1 MIAVPA
7 HRPTNLPL
15 HMRAQDVQPL
25 CWSKSWG
32 HPTQQYDH
40 ANRPL
45 EAHYYTGISSQI
57 STSRIE
63 ARQRLNKQ
71 VPVSPSHN
79 ESATDGSTHGKHT
92 KGKRQSHRGTH
103 TRRPNAA
110 HAQTQSRPRGPR
122 LRLHLPGTSVYDAQT
137 LTQSQSLT
145 HTNTRA

>member
-1 MIAVPA
+1 LQCQHTGPPTCRYTCAHKTCSRCAGARVGVTPHNNTIMPIALLKLI
-7 HRPTNLPL
+7 T
-15 HMRAQDVQPL
+15 
-25 CWSKSWG
+25 
-32 HPTQQYDH
+32 TQESRH
-40 ANRPL
+40 KLA
-45 EAHYYTGISSQI
+45 
-57 STSRIE
+57 TSRIE